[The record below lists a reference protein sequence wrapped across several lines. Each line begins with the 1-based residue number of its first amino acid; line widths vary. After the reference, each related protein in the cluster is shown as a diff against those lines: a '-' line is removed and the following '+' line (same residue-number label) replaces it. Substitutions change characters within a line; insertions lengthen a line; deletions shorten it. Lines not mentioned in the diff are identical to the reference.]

1 MNKYNLYYDGE
12 FVGTFT
18 ESELAKQFNITHE
31 QVREIAKIAHHYGVP
46 LIVDAAHGA
55 HFPFS

>member
-31 QVREIAKIAHHYGVP
+31 QVREIAKSKQPYKKEW
-46 LIVDAAHGA
+46 
-55 HFPFS
+55 